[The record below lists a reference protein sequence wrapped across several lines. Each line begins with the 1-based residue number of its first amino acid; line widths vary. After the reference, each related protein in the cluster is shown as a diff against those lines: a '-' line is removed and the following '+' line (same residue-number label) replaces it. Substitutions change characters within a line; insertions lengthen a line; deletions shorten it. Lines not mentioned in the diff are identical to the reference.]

1 MNDFRSFDQVK
12 TNELFITRHKWFFS
26 HYELTDGQFVYGKLS
41 YKKSFKSYAM
51 IETAQGNWTIKP
63 KGWFKRSLLINKGD
77 DEIIGTLIPETWKR
91 NVNLEMDSGFKGTY
105 LYKKL
110 FSRSLTFTHEMY
122 GDVLHITQKPWL
134 LKRPFIITYY
144 QNLKV
149 NNLPAIP
156 LLALIGVNL
165 ILIRQA
171 HANAAAH

>member
-26 HYELTDGQFVYGKLS
+26 YYELTDGQFVYGKLS
-41 YKKSFKSYAM
+41 YKKSFKSYAI

-77 DEIIGTLIPETWKR
+77 DGIIGTLIPETWKR
-91 NVNLEMDSGFKGTY
+91 NVNLEMDNGFKGTY

-122 GDVLHITQKPWL
+122 GDVLYITQKPWL

-149 NNLPAIP
+149 NNLPAVP